1 MSLRIKLI
9 WAFVGVAFT
18 ALLLSFLGLNFGMY
32 AAMGMQGGTMSH
44 MGGTSPFTV
53 TLQRSLWSSVA
64 ALVVAA
70 GVGLWIAG
78 RMTGS
83 LLQLRDTVSQLDL
96 RDLSRRVPVSG
107 ADEIA
112 DLARTFNRMGE
123 RLESGERA
131 RRQLLADVAHE
142 LRHPL
147 AVMQGHLDL
156 MQDGKVPLEPEALL
170 PIQDEVIRLRRLVGD
185 LRDLSLAEVG
195 ALTLHP
201 ADVDLAALL
210 HSLVGNME
218 PVATARDV
226 QLHAD
231 IAADLPPVQA
241 DADRLRQVFVNLL
254 SNALRYTPSGGRVTL
269 RAWRD
274 AGHLHVQIRDTGP
287 GIAPADL
294 PHVFDRF
301 YRADKSRSR
310 ETGGSGLGLA
320 IVRSLVEAHHG
331 KVEVESEPG
340 RGTCFTVTIASPAPG
355 GGRLP

>member
-18 ALLLSFLGLNFGMY
+18 ALLLSFLGINFSMFGM
-32 AAMGMQGGTMSH
+32 MGIDGDMMSH
-44 MGGTSPFTV
+44 MDGTGPFPA
-53 TLQRSLWSSVA
+53 TLRTSLKSSVA

-83 LLQLRDTVSQLDL
+83 LSALRVAASQLDL
-96 RDLSRRVPVSG
+96 RDLSRRVPIDG
-107 ADEIA
+107 TDEIA

-123 RLESGERA
+123 RLEAGERA

-156 MQDGKVPLEPEALL
+156 MQDGKVPVEPESLL

-195 ALTLHP
+195 ALTLNP
-201 ADVDLAALL
+201 AEVDLEALL
-210 HSLVGNME
+210 RGLVGNME
-218 PVATARDV
+218 PVAAARECQIDMDFTGGLSRV
-226 QLHAD
+226 HAD
-231 IAADLPPVQA
+231 P
-241 DADRLRQVFVNLL
+241 DRLRQVFVNLL
-254 SNALRYTPSGGRVTL
+254 SNALRYTPAGGRVTL
-269 RAWRD
+269 RA
-274 AGHLHVQIRDTGP
+274 AGTASRIEVQVRDTGP

-331 KVEVESEPG
+331 TIAVESEPG
-340 RGTCFTVTIASPAPG
+340 RGTCFTVTIPV
-355 GGRLP
+355 R

>member
-32 AAMGMQGGTMSH
+32 AAMGMDSDMTSH
-44 MGGTSPFTV
+44 MDGASPFAA
-53 TLQRSLWSSVA
+53 TLRTSLWSSVA

-70 GVGLWIAG
+70 GAGLWMAG

-83 LLQLRDTVSQLDL
+83 LLQLRDTVSKLDL
-96 RDLSRRVPVSG
+96 RDLSRRVPVRG

-123 RLESGERA
+123 RLEAGERA

-156 MQDGKVPLEPEALL
+156 MQDGKAALEPEALL

-195 ALTLHP
+195 ALTLNP
-201 ADVDLAALL
+201 AAVDLAALL
-210 HSLVGNME
+210 RGLVGNME
-218 PVATARDV
+218 PVATDRDI
-226 QLHAD
+226 QLDAE
-231 IAADLPPVQA
+231 IAADLPSVQA

-254 SNALRYTPSGGRVTL
+254 SNALRYTPGGGRVTL
-269 RAWRD
+269 SAHSG
-274 AGHLHVQIRDTGP
+274 ATGIEVQVRDTGP

-320 IVRSLVEAHHG
+320 IVRSLVEAHQG
-331 KVEVESEPG
+331 TVTVTSEQG
-340 RGTCFTVTIASPAPG
+340 RCTCFTVTVPVGVPIPPRG
-355 GGRLP
+355 